1 MHELTL
7 TYGPGERELG
17 ALLEEWELR
26 LYDGNMPTG
35 EIAEQRRA
43 LREIWQLRARMRDW
57 IAPLN
62 RVGIGLDVNRAWL
75 PCSDQAEAAAVD
87 DRIDRVLRSL
97 AELGVALRSSFHLLH
112 LEEQER
118 ERERREDMQRRI
130 EIIAAIF
137 LIPTFVFGLYGA
149 DTWLP
154 GQGREWGFA
163 VMVVVMTIATLAG
176 VLLLQRWQGERRRR
190 NQPMRAGQLGAGR
203 HELEM

>member
-7 TYGPGERELG
+7 TYDPGERELG

-97 AELGVALRSSFHLLH
+97 VGSASRSALRSTCSIS
-112 LEEQER
+112 R
-118 ERERREDMQRRI
+118 SRS
-130 EIIAAIF
+130 ASAS
-137 LIPTFVFGLYGA
+137 
-149 DTWLP
+149 
-154 GQGREWGFA
+154 A
-163 VMVVVMTIATLAG
+163 VRTCSAG
-176 VLLLQRWQGERRRR
+176 SRSSPRSS
-190 NQPMRAGQLGAGR
+190 
-203 HELEM
+203 